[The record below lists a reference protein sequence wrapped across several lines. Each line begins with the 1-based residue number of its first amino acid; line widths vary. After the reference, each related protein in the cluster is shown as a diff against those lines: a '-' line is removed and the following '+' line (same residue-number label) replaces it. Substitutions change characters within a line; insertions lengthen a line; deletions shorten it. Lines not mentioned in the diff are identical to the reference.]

1 LHRVSVHSR
10 VGERRNVEAAY
21 YILCQYLT
29 QGIKNGLAF
38 KIEDAKEGQDSL
50 PGLLD
55 AQHRLVVVPVY
66 VFVLFQ
72 VLLPTVDT

>member
-1 LHRVSVHSR
+1 
-10 VGERRNVEAAY
+10 
-21 YILCQYLT
+21 LT

-38 KIEDAKEGQDSL
+38 KIEDAEEGQDSL

-55 AQHRLVVVPVY
+55 AQRRLVVVPVY